1 MYGLVNR
8 AIQQMVCT
16 QHGEDV
22 WQRVKDRAE
31 LKDLDFFLTYQ
42 AYTDDE
48 ALRLVSAATVELGLS
63 ADQIMQAFGEYWIT
77 YTAAEG
83 CEQLLE
89 STGETVPEFLYQLDD
104 LHARDALVFPEPPP
118 PSFRCEHRADRSIT
132 LEYRSKRK
140 GLAPMVTDLFHV
152 CLSPPAEVPAG
163 HPDSGLARG

>member
-16 QHGEDV
+16 QHGEDF

-31 LKDLDFFLTYQ
+31 LKDLDYFLTYQ
-42 AYTDDE
+42 AYPDDV
-48 ALRLVSAATVELGLS
+48 AHRLVAAATVELGLS

-77 YTAAEG
+77 NTALEG
-83 CEQLLE
+83 YEQLLE
-89 STGETVPEFLYQLDD
+89 STSETLPDFLDQLDN
-104 LHARDALVFPEPPP
+104 LHARAAVAFPELQP